1 MPLSAKRGAGLALI
15 IDLQVFVS
23 SVDSGTGG
31 RARTRRKPVN
41 SIWNWVGEGQETV
54 GLFALSGSVVIVEA
68 EFSANLT
75 DFLRVLIA
83 RSSYPTISS

>member
-1 MPLSAKRGAGLALI
+1 
-15 IDLQVFVS
+15 
-23 SVDSGTGG
+23 
-31 RARTRRKPVN
+31 
-41 SIWNWVGEGQETV
+41 
-54 GLFALSGSVVIVEA
+54 VEA